1 MKNAIT
7 IAGSDPTSGA
17 GAQADLRVFAEYRLR
32 GFSALT
38 AVTAQ
43 NGKEVSALLSVPAV
57 MVRKQVEA
65 VLDRFLVDAVKI
77 GMLATE
83 ENVKAVK
90 GIIKKYGLVNVV
102 LDPVLVSSSGRALL
116 EKKALPV
123 LRGLLRHVK
132 VVTPNLAEAEALTGI
147 KVTTVK
153 RMIEAA
159 DVLADM
165 GAKNALITGG
175 HLKGDPVD
183 VLYDGRGI
191 YELAGKRVK
200 GGPFHGTGCLLS
212 SSLAAGLARGMS
224 VRGAAI
230 EAKDFTEEALKRM
243 RGRK

>member
-17 GAQADLRVFAEYRLR
+17 GAQADLRVFAELKMR

-43 NGKEVSALLSVPAV
+43 DGKKVHALLGVPASLV
-57 MVRKQVEA
+57 KKQVEV

-90 GIIKKYGLVNVV
+90 GLIKKYGLMNVV
-102 LDPVLVSSSGRALL
+102 LDPVLVASSGKALL
-116 EKKALPV
+116 EKKALPA

-159 DVLADM
+159 DVLRDM
-165 GAKNALITGG
+165 GAANALITGG

-183 VLYDGRGI
+183 VLYDGRGL
-191 YELAGKRVK
+191 YELAGTRLK

-212 SSLAAGLARGMS
+212 TSLAVGLAKGRS
-224 VRGAAI
+224 VRGAAM
-230 EAKDFTEEALKRM
+230 EAKEYTVKALKKM
-243 RGRK
+243 GGHK